1 MREYYLKKG
10 TQTRFF
16 KEYVI
21 GKTLGFKVDCKTWA
35 EEQKHGWGWAVI
47 TNRVISIQRGKK
59 LMMKL
64 LDRGYTMTVKGDA
77 EV

>member
-1 MREYYLKKG
+1 MVQYYFKKG

-21 GKTLGFKVDCKTWA
+21 GKTKGFKVDCKTWA
-35 EEQKHGWGWAVI
+35 EEQKNGCGWSVI

-59 LMMKL
+59 LMTKF
-64 LDRGYTMTVKGDA
+64 LDRGYKMTVKGDV

>member
-1 MREYYLKKG
+1 MVQYYFKKG

-21 GKTLGFKVDCKTWA
+21 GKTKCFRVDCKTWA
-35 EEQKHGWGWAVI
+35 EEQKRGWGWAVI
-47 TNRVISIQRGKK
+47 SNRAISIQRGKK
-59 LMMKL
+59 LMEKL
-64 LDRGYTMTVKGDA
+64 LDRGYKMTVKGDV